1 MNAQH
6 AAELRAQIDR
16 QTAEL
21 ADYDKSITASTD
33 RLAAANAAVKPAV
46 DRVAQLEADL
56 KAAQSEVAAG
66 QPAIADATS
75 VLDGLNANAAAL
87 RQSIATCEELLK
99 QPITEDDPPV
109 PLMSPGRV
117 PTAALLI
124 VLRKRG
130 LREQFDTVCA
140 SLPPEQQEYVK
151 EMLQMP
157 YTRRDHPLVAMV
169 QQAFGW
175 TDAEVDALF
184 AEADKV

>member
-6 AAELRAQIDR
+6 AAELRAQITR

-21 ADYDKSITASTD
+21 VDYQHSIDAATAS
-33 RLAAANAAVKPAV
+33 LAAANAAVQPAI
-46 DRVAQLEADL
+46 DRTAKLEAEL
-56 KAAQSEVAAG
+56 KAAKDEVEAG
-66 QPAIADATS
+66 QPAISAATS

-99 QPITEDDPPV
+99 QPITEDPQQPV
-109 PLMSPGRV
+109 IAPMRV

-124 VLRKRG
+124 IMRKRG

-184 AEADKV
+184 AEADAV

>member
-21 ADYDKSITASTD
+21 GDYDQSITVAAD
-33 RLAAANAAVKPAV
+33 RLAAAVTALQPAV

-75 VLDGLNANAAAL
+75 VLDGLNANATAL

-99 QPITEDDPPV
+99 QPITEDPQQPV
-109 PLMSPGRV
+109 IAPIMRV

-130 LREQFDTVCA
+130 LREQFDAVCA

-157 YTRRDHPLVAMV
+157 YTRRDHPLVEMLR
-169 QQAFGW
+169 QAFGW

-184 AEADKV
+184 VEADAV

>member
-21 ADYDKSITASTD
+21 GDYEQSITAATD

-66 QPAIADATS
+66 QPAIADAIS

-109 PLMSPGRV
+109 ATPVPQVVSRFQGRAVLLQMGLLESIESAVRDSGDAMLQLAWAEVTEFRRDSPMI
-117 PTAALLI
+117 AALAQQL
-124 VLRKRG
+124 G
-130 LREQFDTVCA
+130 LDDAKLDAMFIAA
-140 SLPPEQQEYVK
+140 SLV
-151 EMLQMP
+151 
-157 YTRRDHPLVAMV
+157 RA
-169 QQAFGW
+169 
-175 TDAEVDALF
+175 
-184 AEADKV
+184 